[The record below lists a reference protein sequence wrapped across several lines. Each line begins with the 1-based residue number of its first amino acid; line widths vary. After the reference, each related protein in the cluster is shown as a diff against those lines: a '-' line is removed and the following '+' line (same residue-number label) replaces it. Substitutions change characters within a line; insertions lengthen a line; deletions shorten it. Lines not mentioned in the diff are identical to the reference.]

1 MSVPSPGKEVQM
13 LMPQDISVQA
23 KLRPKTIGSN
33 EGAR

>member
-1 MSVPSPGKEVQM
+1 MTVPSPGTEVHM
-13 LMPQDISVQA
+13 LMPQDISAQE